1 MGTNLRMGECPGGCG
16 GNQET
21 CSKIVELINA
31 VKGNKGDEKRVKVTE
46 LLEYL
51 SLKQVSLQTQ
61 ICFERKVRTTCK
73 TKKQQNSV
81 LKAILTLPEGCDII
95 EKQLDSLVI
104 HEEDD
109 VVGVKLGTETLFSLK
124 EENSKFEQT
133 TVLEEILSARNKMPA
148 GRSLTAL
155 TGLIKHPAM
164 VVFILEKW
172 DKVRDSFFLDLR

>member
-1 MGTNLRMGECPGGCG
+1 METNLRMGECPGGCG

-31 VKGNKGDEKRVKVTE
+31 VKGDEKREKVTK

-95 EKQLDSLVI
+95 KKQLDSLVI
-104 HEEDD
+104 LEEDE
-109 VVGVKLGTETLFSLK
+109 VIGVKLGPKTLFSLDG
-124 EENSKFEQT
+124 ENSKFE
-133 TVLEEILSARNKMPA
+133 LDA
-148 GRSLTAL
+148 
-155 TGLIKHPAM
+155 
-164 VVFILEKW
+164 
-172 DKVRDSFFLDLR
+172 FFDIAAHCV

>member
-1 MGTNLRMGECPGGCG
+1 METNLRMGECPGGCG

-51 SLKQVSLQTQ
+51 SQERVSLQTQ

-81 LKAILTLPEGCDII
+81 LKAILTLPEGCNIIKKQSDTLCDI
-95 EKQLDSLVI
+95 E
-104 HEEDD
+104 
-109 VVGVKLGTETLFSLK
+109 
-124 EENSKFEQT
+124 
-133 TVLEEILSARNKMPA
+133 
-148 GRSLTAL
+148 GRR
-155 TGLIKHPAM
+155 H
-164 VVFILEKW
+164 
-172 DKVRDSFFLDLR
+172 